1 MKGDFAHLLVSRDM
15 ILALFQSAKV
25 LPFFQFIKRGS
36 SRGETGM
43 KKEPIQIACPFGH
56 PFFDVRERVT
66 VKCDYCDGD
75 PQCVSFCYAKAVSFA
90 DADSSNIAKRREFA
104 NKFADLM
111 KQGR

>member
-1 MKGDFAHLLVSRDM
+1 MKGDFAHLLVSRD
-15 ILALFQSAKV
+15 IIFALFQSAKV

-36 SRGETGM
+36 FRGETGM

-56 PFFDVRERVT
+56 PFFGVQERIT
-66 VKCDYCDGD
+66 VKCGYCDDD
-75 PQCVSFCYAKAVSFA
+75 PQCVNFCDVKAISFT

-104 NKFADLM
+104 NKFADLK